1 MSNDLAINPTSEL
14 QTTPKCSLF
23 GTCGGCSYQNLAY
36 EDQLHL
42 KRSLVVEALS
52 EFHPD
57 IELIVRPTLPSPKP
71 YGYRHMIA
79 LSVKRRQ
86 GKLHM
91 GFMGQDRR
99 SFLPIE
105 SCPISDERINQFLPS
120 ALQKLEELPPERKF
134 NTSQVVLRVGTDGN
148 VLTSIRTDRGKHLQ
162 CAVLG
167 KTFSFSMSSFF
178 QNNFSILESFI
189 NAIQEFLEPKGKGT
203 LFDLYSGVGLI
214 GILLA
219 EHYEEVI
226 GIEEGYEAVKF
237 AQENAAK
244 NQVTNVTFQ
253 EGKVENLLPELKK
266 GASARHALPLH
277 VIIDPPRI
285 GLKPEVIDCLRNLPI
300 ERLVYVSCHLEALK
314 RDLGLLLDR
323 FRIVDVQPLD
333 FFPQTKHIETLVL
346 LEPSI

>member
-1 MSNDLAINPTSEL
+1 MSNDLAINPASEL

-134 NTSQVVLRVGTDGN
+134 NTSQIVIRVGTDGE
-148 VLTSIRTDRGKHLQ
+148 VVTSIRSDRGKHLE
-162 CAVLG
+162 CEVLG
-167 KTFSFSMSSFF
+167 RRFLFAMSSFF
-178 QNNFSILESFI
+178 QNNFSILESFM
-189 NAIQEFLEPKGKGT
+189 NAIQEFLDPKGNGT

-214 GILLA
+214 GILMA
-219 EHYEEVI
+219 EHYESVI

-237 AQENAAK
+237 AQENAVK
-244 NQVTNVTFQ
+244 NRVTNVSFL
-253 EGKVENLLPELKK
+253 EGKVENLLAELTKK
-266 GASARHALPLH
+266 SKDPLH
-277 VIIDPPRI
+277 VIVDPPRI
-285 GLKPEVIDCLRNLPI
+285 GLKPEVIHYLMNLSI
-300 ERLVYVSCHLEALK
+300 ERLVYVSCSLEALK
-314 RDLGLLLDR
+314 RDLGILTDHYE
-323 FRIVDVQPLD
+323 IKEVQPLD

-346 LEPSI
+346 MKPRD